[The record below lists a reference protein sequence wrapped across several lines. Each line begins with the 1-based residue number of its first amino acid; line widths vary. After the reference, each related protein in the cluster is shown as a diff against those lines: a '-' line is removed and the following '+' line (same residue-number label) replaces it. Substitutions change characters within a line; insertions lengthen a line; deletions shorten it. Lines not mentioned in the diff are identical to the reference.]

1 MRLMLDPRQ
10 RLDKYT
16 NGDVV
21 VTKEPAEYPAHVAEK
36 LLQFRRKGLP
46 LVVEP
51 EEEKVEEPLSLKPPA
66 PLPSDNEEPSKP
78 KGKRASDNE

>member
-21 VTKEPAEYPAHVAEK
+21 VTTEPAEYPDHVVEE
-36 LLQFRRKGLP
+36 LLQLRRKGLP
-46 LVVEP
+46 LVVEA
-51 EEEKVEEPLSLKPPA
+51 EEEKEVKLLSMAPS
-66 PLPSDNEEPSKP
+66 PLPSDNEDPPKP
-78 KGKRASDNE
+78 RGKKASDDE